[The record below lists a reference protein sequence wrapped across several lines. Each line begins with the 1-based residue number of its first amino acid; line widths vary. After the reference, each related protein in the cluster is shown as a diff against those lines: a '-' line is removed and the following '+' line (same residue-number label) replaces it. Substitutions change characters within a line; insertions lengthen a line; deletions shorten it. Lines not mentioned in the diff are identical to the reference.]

1 MQTRRFANYDL
12 SRLMLGTVQFGLP
25 YGVAN
30 RTGQPSYEEARA
42 IVAAALDGGVNC
54 FDTAAAYGSSEDVLG
69 RALHDLGATD
79 RVMVV
84 TKVRPLTPEELG
96 DATLAARA
104 IEQSVAES
112 RRRLRLDC
120 LPVVLFHR
128 ESDARYLDVLTRLQA
143 KGWVGHAG
151 VSCDNSPGP
160 AAAFAAQ
167 PAVGALQIPAN
178 LLDRRHAR
186 GGSLATAAARG
197 VAVFVRSVYLQGLL
211 LMPEAAVPEPL
222 RAVLPVRRR
231 LAALAESAGMPL
243 AELAVRYLLG
253 QEGVTCV
260 LAGVETVA
268 QVRENVALFSRGA
281 LTDDVRQAVD
291 AAVPEL
297 PETVLTPT
305 LWKVA
310 K

>member
-1 MQTRRFANYDL
+1 MQTRHYATYDL

-42 IVAAALDGGVNC
+42 IVAAALEGGVNC
-54 FDTAAAYGSSEDVLG
+54 FDTAAGYGSSEEVLG
-69 RALHDLGATD
+69 RALAELGAAD

-84 TKVRPLTPEELG
+84 TKVRPLADDELA

-112 RRRLRLDC
+112 RRRLRLDR

-128 ESDARYLDVLTRLQA
+128 EGDARYLDVLTRLQA
-143 KGWVGHAG
+143 KGWIGHAG
-151 VSCDNSPGP
+151 VSCDNRPGP

-186 GGSLATAAARG
+186 GGSLAAAAAHG

-211 LMPEAAVPEPL
+211 LMPEAAVPEAL

-231 LAALAESAGMPL
+231 LAELAESAGMPL

-268 QVRENVALFSRGA
+268 QVRENVALFNRGPLA
-281 LTDDVRQAVD
+281 ADVRQAVE
-291 AAVPEL
+291 AMVPEL
-297 PETVLTPT
+297 PATVITPA
-305 LWKVA
+305 LWKVE